1 MSLSEIE
8 GLKFE
13 EIDISTVNFSST
25 KTFDGPG
32 KGKKKCQDCGVYVG
46 VRTQYCQCGY
56 DFDKRIGIKNVPIVE
71 EKKEILPAELI
82 AYINGIKVN
91 RPVVVIYATADK
103 CPFQL
108 VEFDKESVY
117 SFCHDIVDY
126 GITLGK
132 LYTTAVIKSYIRNQV
147 ALEQQKEVLSTIDN
161 WRKEICNEGS

>member
-1 MSLSEIE
+1 MSLSEKVE
-8 GLKFE
+8 FE
-13 EIDISTVNFSST
+13 RLDISAVNFSSI
-25 KTFDGPG
+25 KTFEGPG
-32 KGKKKCQDCGVYVG
+32 RGKKKCQDCGTYVG
-46 VRTQYCQCGY
+46 ARVQHCQCGY
-56 DFDKRIGIKNVPIVE
+56 DFDKKIGIKSIPIVE

-82 AYINGIKVN
+82 AYINGIKVKK
-91 RPVVVIYATADK
+91 PVVVIYATADK

-117 SFCHDIVDY
+117 SFCHDVVDY

-147 ALEQQKEVLSTIDN
+147 QLEQQKEVLSTVDN